1 MKLRLKDNH
10 VFRNTV
16 DGVYIEIGREPV
28 EVDDKVGQYLLE
40 NFPAIVETSTG
51 RVGKIKAKEV

>member
-16 DGVYIEIGREPV
+16 DGVYIEIGGEST
-28 EVDDKVGQYLLE
+28 EVNDKVGQYLLE
-40 NFPAIVETSTG
+40 NFPGWVEAPAE
-51 RVGKIKAKEV
+51 KLIKVKKEV